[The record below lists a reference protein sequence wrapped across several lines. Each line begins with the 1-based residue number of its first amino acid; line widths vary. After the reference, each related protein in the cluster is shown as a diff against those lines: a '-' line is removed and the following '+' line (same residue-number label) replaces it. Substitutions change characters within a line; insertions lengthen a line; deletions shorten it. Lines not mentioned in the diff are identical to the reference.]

1 MTPQAKRALFSAVS
15 AAVGLVVLLGSGP
28 VAAAPTASA
37 SRLMPAQ
44 SVLALRLLDKLAA
57 KQPGANVVVSPASL
71 AGALSVIDR
80 GVTPPVHLKLH
91 ELLGFKKSPTAWL
104 DFESLRKATG
114 AARESGPLT
123 TANAIFFDT
132 SLGAYPDAVETLAE
146 AAVQVSIDDFSQPDT
161 LTKINAWVNQ
171 HTKGKIPTILD
182 ELPKDTGLLALN
194 AVYFKDQWKQRFKRE
209 DTKPAPFHLV
219 GGGTV
224 DVSLMHAGERQFQFR
239 ADPRFVAVDLPYASA
254 GYSLVVVTT
263 KTDPAPAKDFSGLR
277 DWLAGAGFE
286 EAPGEVE
293 LPRFGATTNI
303 DLMPTLAAMGFK
315 PPTTLPGFASGPLR
329 LAKAQQRVELKVDEE
344 GTEASAATAVT
355 ALRSM
360 QANFVKLV
368 ADKPFVF
375 ALRDA
380 TTGLIIVAGYV
391 ANPVTPDKEAEAK

>member
-1 MTPQAKRALFSAVS
+1 MTQVKRALRT
-15 AAVGLVVLLGSGP
+15 AASVVFGLAALLAAGP
-28 VAAAPTASA
+28 AAAAPPTASA
-37 SRLMPAQ
+37 NRLMPAQ
-44 SVLALRLLDKLAA
+44 TSLALRLVDKLAA
-57 KQPGANVVVSPASL
+57 KQPGTNVVVSPASL
-71 AGALSVIDR
+71 AGALSVIER
-80 GVTPPVHLKLH
+80 GVATQSHAKLH

-114 AARESGPLT
+114 AARGSGPLT
-123 TANAIFFDT
+123 TANAIYFDT
-132 SLGAYPDAVETLAE
+132 SLEAYPDAVEALAA
-146 AAVQVSIDDFSQPDT
+146 AAVQVSIDDFSKPET
-161 LTKINAWVNQ
+161 LAKINAWVND

-182 ELPKDTGLLALN
+182 ELPKETGLVALN

-209 DTKPAPFHLV
+209 DTKPGPFHLV

-224 DVSLMHAGERQFQFR
+224 EVPLMHAGERHFHFR
-239 ADPRFVAVDLPYASA
+239 SDPRFVAVDLPYASA

-263 KTDPAPAKDFSGLR
+263 KTDPAPAKEFSGLR
-277 DWLAGAGFE
+277 DWLSGAGFE

-315 PPTTLPGFASGPLR
+315 PPTTLPGFASGKLR

-360 QANFVKLV
+360 EMNFVKLV

>member
-1 MTPQAKRALFSAVS
+1 MTPQAKQALCSVASVAF
-15 AAVGLVVLLGSGP
+15 GLVVLLAGGP
-28 VAAAPTASA
+28 AAAAPTASA
-37 SRLMPAQ
+37 NRLMPAQ

-57 KQPGANVVVSPASL
+57 KQPGANLVVSPASL
-71 AGALSVIDR
+71 AGALSVIER
-80 GVTPPVHLKLH
+80 GVAQPVHAKLH

-114 AARESGPLT
+114 AVRESGPLT
-123 TANAIFFDT
+123 TANAIYFDT
-132 SLGAYPDAVETLAE
+132 SLEAYPDAVAVLAE
-146 AAVQVSIDDFSQPDT
+146 AAVQVSIADFSKPDT
-161 LTKINAWVNQ
+161 LAKINAWVND

-182 ELPKDTGLLALN
+182 ELPKDTGLVALN
-194 AVYFKDQWKQRFKRE
+194 AIYFKDQWKQRFKQE
-209 DTKPAPFHLV
+209 DTKPGPFHLV

-224 DVSLMHAGERQFQFR
+224 DVPLMHAGERHFHFR
-239 ADPRFVAVDLPYASA
+239 VDPRFVAVELPYASA

-315 PPTTLPGFASGPLR
+315 PPTTLPGFAQGQLR

-355 ALRSM
+355 ALRSL
-360 QANFVKLV
+360 QADFVKLV